1 MARYVVFIRGINLGP
16 NRRVTNVSLK
26 EAFVNAGYKDAETV
40 IQTGNVI
47 FSSESVTISTE
58 RLAKAI
64 LDITCISVRLV
75 IRTQQDIEK
84 IVLASPF
91 KVDFAPEGIKE
102 PEFPVFHVIFLSHA
116 FEPDYFQRIDKNLTG
131 DEKCAVHNR
140 EIFLYLPYGVSKSR
154 LPSYLLAA
162 DNSAVMR
169 NWNTIA
175 KIAERFTR

>member
-64 LDITCISVRLV
+64 LDITCISTRLV
-75 IRTQQDIEK
+75 IRSQQDIEK

-116 FEPDYFQRIDKNLTG
+116 FEPDQF
-131 DEKCAVHNR
+131 
-140 EIFLYLPYGVSKSR
+140 
-154 LPSYLLAA
+154 
-162 DNSAVMR
+162 
-169 NWNTIA
+169 
-175 KIAERFTR
+175 